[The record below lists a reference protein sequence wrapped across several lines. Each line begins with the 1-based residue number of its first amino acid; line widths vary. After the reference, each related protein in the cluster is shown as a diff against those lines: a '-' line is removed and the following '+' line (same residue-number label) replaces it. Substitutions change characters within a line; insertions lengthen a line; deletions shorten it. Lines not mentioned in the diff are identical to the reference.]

1 MRGKEDAESF
11 PLARDEGMTVGEAAD
26 FAGVGRKT
34 GRAWSAF
41 GFTWR
46 GRGRRATAGFLAIWK
61 NNAFETE
68 KTPVWHENARRGS
81 KAGSFAAQYAT
92 YSVKPSINLVIGA
105 RLSVEF
111 VPKREKDGRGGGEI
125 FQERL
130 PPPCFSVSKRGCA
143 TFRPYLDAS
152 KPARA
157 TFRLCFDAS
166 KHSCATFRPCFPP
179 WRRRRVALPAER
191 RLIACG
197 IVGLNRKYVG
207 FAEQPPYRRK

>member
-1 MRGKEDAESF
+1 MRGKEDVEPF
-11 PLARDEGMTVGEAAD
+11 LLARDEGMTVGEAAD
-26 FAGVGRKT
+26 FAGVERKT

-81 KAGSFAAQYAT
+81 KADSFAAQYAT

-143 TFRPYLDAS
+143 TFRP
-152 KPARA
+152 
-157 TFRLCFDAS
+157 
-166 KHSCATFRPCFPP
+166 CFPP

>member
-1 MRGKEDAESF
+1 MRAITRTSGAPIGVRMRGKEDVEPF
-11 PLARDEGMTVGEAAD
+11 LLARDEGMTVGEAAD
-26 FAGVGRKT
+26 FAGVERKT

-81 KAGSFAAQYAT
+81 KADSFAAQYAT

-111 VPKREKDGRGGGEI
+111 VPKREKDGRGGAK
-125 FQERL
+125 
-130 PPPCFSVSKRGCA
+130 FSKKG
-143 TFRPYLDAS
+143 F
-152 KPARA
+152 
-157 TFRLCFDAS
+157 
-166 KHSCATFRPCFPP
+166 
-179 WRRRRVALPAER
+179 RRRVSAYRSAAARRFGRTLTRRSRPGRRFDCVLTRRNTAARRFGPAF
-191 RLIACG
+191 RLGVAG
-197 IVGLNRKYVG
+197 GSL
-207 FAEQPPYRRK
+207 YRPKGA